1 MQTSLDHH
9 NSSAAA
15 SARVRE
21 LARRRSGADDVFVVW
36 HPDGDRI
43 ELSVLDATTGE
54 GFHLEVEPDRALD
67 AFTTH
72 SRTSPGARA
81 PARDSSRLQAAPT
94 TPAHDVRAGLGRR
107 TPRPCATS
115 QRPASTTCVSQSAAA
130 ATSIPTTSVQ

>member
-21 LARRRSGADDVFVVW
+21 LARRRSGADDVFLVW
-36 HPDGDRI
+36 HSDGDRI

-67 AFTTH
+67 AFYH
-72 SRTSPGARA
+72 PFAYVAWRE
-81 PARDSSRLQAAPT
+81 SSG
-94 TPAHDVRAGLGRR
+94 DAGLVE
-107 TPRPCATS
+107 T
-115 QRPASTTCVSQSAAA
+115 ASTVDDAGA
-130 ATSIPTTSVQ
+130 